1 MKLTDFS
8 ELYLPQINSFLK
20 EQLECTINDHK
31 FSEIMSYSVLA
42 GGKRLRPL
50 LFLATLEIL
59 SHPISEKEIKIACG
73 IELIHTY
80 SLIHDDLP
88 AMDNDDYRRGKLTSH
103 KKWGEA
109 EAILAGDALLP
120 LGIQWIAEASNS
132 YELIKVIT
140 RAIGPNGMAGGQ
152 YMDIDSTNNLSY
164 KRNETFIDKMEF
176 LKTGCLIVASVQ
188 MAAKYANSSDK
199 VQMNLLH
206 FAEAFGIA
214 YQIYDDIVD
223 IMQTSVQAG
232 KKTHKDADNGKNNT
246 LTMLGLEK
254 SQAELSDL
262 IARGKVAIKDIDNQ
276 LLSDFFDLYRKAL

>member
-103 KKWGEA
+103 KKFGEA

-206 FAEAFGIA
+206 FAEAFGRA